1 METQNDSKKIII
13 KRRKDKRNL
22 TKTQK
27 YNESC
32 EDWIA
37 YWRANPHR
45 YITEYLGLRLYDFQ
59 KVIIYLMNFY
69 SNFIFVASRGLAKS
83 TISLLFALQRC
94 GLYPDQK
101 VVVVAPTKGQSSRFI
116 KKVQEFMRASPNL
129 RAEIADVKIG
139 QNESRI
145 LFHNG
150 SEIITV
156 PYNEN
161 ALGESCA

>member
-1 METQNDSKKIII
+1 MMIYAELIGNYKNCGI
-13 KRRKDKRNL
+13 KNL
-22 TKTQK
+22 QGNK
-27 YNESC
+27 
-32 EDWIA
+32 
-37 YWRANPHR
+37 
-45 YITEYLGLRLYDFQ
+45 L
-59 KVIIYLMNFY
+59 
-69 SNFIFVASRGLAKS
+69 KS
-83 TISLLFALQRC
+83 TLALLFALQRC

-161 ALGESCA
+161 ALGELCA